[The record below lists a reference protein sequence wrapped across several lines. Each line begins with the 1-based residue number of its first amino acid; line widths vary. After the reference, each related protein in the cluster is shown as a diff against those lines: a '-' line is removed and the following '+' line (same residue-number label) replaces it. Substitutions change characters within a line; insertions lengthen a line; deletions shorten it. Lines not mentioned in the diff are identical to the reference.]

1 MTRLLP
7 VAPQPAHDRLQVQLS
22 GPEQEVRLRL
32 LDGLG
37 RVVQQQLCRQQT
49 QLEVSGLTPGLYYL
63 VAEDAT
69 GQRLP
74 GSQKVIIG
82 F

>member
-1 MTRLLP
+1 
-7 VAPQPAHDRLQVQLS
+7 
-22 GPEQEVRLRL
+22 
-32 LDGLG
+32 
-37 RVVQQQLCRQQT
+37 VQQQLCRQQA